1 MFNVKVSSLPKPK
14 DQELQ
19 HIYNIIKQNNAVQAD
34 IGNKTPQMKNSNE
47 TQKTLQDF
55 VDNCSKVEGSIKERL
70 ETFRCSADNCDTLLH
85 AAVSCDAPIEFIQCI
100 LQHCPDLINT
110 TRRGSYEGQNV
121 LHIAI
126 AKGDIELTNV
136 ILEAS
141 KSKEM
146 LFAAFA
152 KGSKFKKSILMGETP
167 LSAAVTSLN
176 RKMIGLL
183 LEHGACIDQV
193 NSKGDNVIHTLI
205 KFAKLKREKIPEIID
220 MLKYFNETKFQIQY
234 ANETKDV
241 NDSTI
246 TSVDRN
252 DSVAKQQLEN
262 SNTSED
268 IIHRMWFKENR
279 ALMTPLKLATILGL
293 HEIFQVMMKMEN
305 VFYFPGNF
313 DGANYAHFY
322 DITEIDHIAQSKCT
336 KLRKEKADDFGLIFS
351 IIVFFFPKRPICVI
365 ERSFFCLFFFKG
377 FDQLSFF
384 SVVFIEAVSSLFS
397 FGCIISIAYATFT
410 FAMFTVLEGQGH
422 IDEFSDFGNTTLTM
436 FSFMLGIKELTFLNE
451 VDGINRVYVALIYV
465 CFIFITYIYLINSL
479 ITLMSGSCGDVFEDR
494 QSVAILQK
502 SSVII
507 FLDGLFLKRRL
518 PQENIS
524 CTHLRENRFYISIE
538 TEVANELKD

>member
-85 AAVSCDAPIEFIQCI
+85 AAVSYDAPIEFIQCI

-126 AKGDIELTNV
+126 AKGDIELTKV

-262 SNTSED
+262 SNTGED

-322 DITEIDHIAQSKCT
+322 DITEIDHITQSKCT

-351 IIVFFFPKRPICVI
+351 IIVFFFPKRSICVI
-365 ERSFFCLFFFKG
+365 E
-377 FDQLSFF
+377 
-384 SVVFIEAVSSLFS
+384 
-397 FGCIISIAYATFT
+397 
-410 FAMFTVLEGQGH
+410 
-422 IDEFSDFGNTTLTM
+422 
-436 FSFMLGIKELTFLNE
+436 
-451 VDGINRVYVALIYV
+451 
-465 CFIFITYIYLINSL
+465 
-479 ITLMSGSCGDVFEDR
+479 
-494 QSVAILQK
+494 
-502 SSVII
+502 
-507 FLDGLFLKRRL
+507 
-518 PQENIS
+518 
-524 CTHLRENRFYISIE
+524 
-538 TEVANELKD
+538 

>member
-85 AAVSCDAPIEFIQCI
+85 AAVSYDAPIEFIQCI

-126 AKGDIELTNV
+126 AKGDIELTKV

-262 SNTSED
+262 SNTGED

-322 DITEIDHIAQSKCT
+322 DITEIDHITQSKCT

-351 IIVFFFPKRPICVI
+351 IIVFFFPKRSICVI

-377 FDQLSFF
+377 FDKLSFF
-384 SVVFIEAVSSLFS
+384 SVVFIEAISTLFS

-410 FAMFTVLEGQGH
+410 FAMFIVLEGQGH